1 LIALFVVGRVGN
13 RSTVGFRRV
22 VGRIGAIAA
31 LVLVIGVASAG
42 PLAAS
47 SALRPV
53 AASTYYADPGSPSP
67 SLGSTSQPNRPLPG
81 DNDSDPNDWSGS
93 PWVVAAIF
101 AVLVVVGI
109 ITFLLFRGHRL
120 TWRSQRKG

>member
-1 LIALFVVGRVGN
+1 M
-13 RSTVGFRRV
+13 SFRRV

-31 LVLVIGVASAG
+31 LVLVIGVVSAG

-47 SALRPV
+47 SALQPP
-53 AASTYYADPGSPSP
+53 AASTYYANAGSPSP

-81 DNDSDPNDWSGS
+81 DNDSDPNDWSGA

-101 AVLVVVGI
+101 AVVVVVGI
-109 ITFLLFRGHRL
+109 ITYLLFRSGRL
-120 TWRSQRKG
+120 TWRSQRTGQSRKPPGPPA